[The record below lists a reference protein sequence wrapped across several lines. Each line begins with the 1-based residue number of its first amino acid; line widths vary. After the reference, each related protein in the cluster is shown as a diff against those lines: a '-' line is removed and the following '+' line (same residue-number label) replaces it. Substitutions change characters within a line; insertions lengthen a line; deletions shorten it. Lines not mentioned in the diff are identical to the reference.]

1 MRDRANKAAQSSE
14 VPDESLSLVA
24 RRRKVREVEHEIQ
37 IVPETQD
44 KQDVQDNQEL
54 ITQRLQS
61 SPHFDDEDAGIS
73 QTKLVA
79 KRRRMIDSDE
89 DE

>member
-1 MRDRANKAAQSSE
+1 MRDRANKAAQASE

-44 KQDVQDNQEL
+44 KQDNQEL

>member
-1 MRDRANKAAQSSE
+1 MRDRANKAAQVSE

-44 KQDVQDNQEL
+44 KQDNQEL